1 RRLLLL
7 GLLIEDLLPLDGV
20 VLEDRSLIRLQ
31 SLCAGKRFRLLS
43 LQLSEPVGSKLEQFS
58 IPVGLELSPGFS
70 LLVGFVRYDFR
81 LLLLDVSNGL
91 KLRIQL
97 LEDKICLGR
106 PLCFDNLCLFI
117 QLSGHNLG
125 LASDFVDDKLDVLCN
140 LSSHIAPGHFH
151 VFGCLGHAYR
161 VRLQRSFQL
170 GNLLPGSV
178 NTAAY
183 LFSQASEGLAYAKGQ
198 GLKD

>member
-1 RRLLLL
+1 
-7 GLLIEDLLPLDGV
+7 
-20 VLEDRSLIRLQ
+20 EDRSLIRLQ

-58 IPVGLELSPGFS
+58 VPVGLELSPGFS
-70 LLVGFVRYDFR
+70 LLVGFVSYDFR

-106 PLCFDNLCLFI
+106 PLCFGDLCLFI

-125 LASDFVDDKLDVLCN
+125 LASDFVDDKLDVLRN
-140 LSSHIAPGHFH
+140 LGSHIAPGHFH
-151 VFGCLGHAYR
+151 VVGCILHLGGVCVKR
-161 VRLQRSFQL
+161 RLEL
-170 GNLLPGSV
+170 LNLLPGGV

-183 LFSQASEGLAYAKGQ
+183 LFSQASKGITYTKRQ